1 MDTMRLM
8 SSTSFSP
15 DAERYREDKL
25 PSEIGPRQK
34 FDANFGTSTHCAFF
48 IPRTGGDRRRC

>member
-1 MDTMRLM
+1 MDIMRLM

-25 PSEIGPRQK
+25 PSEIGRQQK
-34 FDANFGTSTHCAFF
+34 FDANFGIYALRVFH
-48 IPRTGGDRRRC
+48 PQDRRRLPTC